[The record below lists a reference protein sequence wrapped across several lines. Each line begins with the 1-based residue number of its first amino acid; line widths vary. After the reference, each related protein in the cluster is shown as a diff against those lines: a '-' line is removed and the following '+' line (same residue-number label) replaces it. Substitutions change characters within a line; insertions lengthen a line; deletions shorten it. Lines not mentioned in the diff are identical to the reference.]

1 VVSRWLLA
9 SNIVGILI
17 SLALIV
23 YFIARSFSGVEVEV
37 NLDLPLLQVSEGTI
51 AAIVQWS
58 SWVFAIGAVGFGMT
72 YTSFGRRVRNIF
84 R

>member
-1 VVSRWLLA
+1 
-9 SNIVGILI
+9 
-17 SLALIV
+17 
-23 YFIARSFSGVEVEV
+23 VEVEV

-58 SWVFAIGAVGFGMT
+58 SWVFAIGAVGFGMM